1 MGVFCYISKNRRRD
15 YMSTIENL
23 KEMERLATVLMKT
36 AESPETKY
44 HIGMLLQLF
53 GKEAE
58 KFGKL
63 NQALSDELAELEA
76 LREFIKMQG
85 LQANFESY
93 KKLESR

>member
-1 MGVFCYISKNRRRD
+1 
-15 YMSTIENL
+15 MSTIENL

-36 AESPETKY
+36 AESPGTKY

>member
-1 MGVFCYISKNRRRD
+1 
-15 YMSTIENL
+15 MSTIENL

-58 KFGKL
+58 KLGKL

>member
-1 MGVFCYISKNRRRD
+1 MI
-15 YMSTIENL
+15 TIENL
-23 KEMERLATVLMKT
+23 KEMERLATALMKT

-63 NQALSDELAELEA
+63 NQALSGELAELEA
-76 LREFIKMQG
+76 LREFIKTQG

>member
-1 MGVFCYISKNRRRD
+1 
-15 YMSTIENL
+15 MSTVQNL
-23 KEMERLATVLMKT
+23 KEMERLSTALMKT

-58 KFGKL
+58 NFGKL
-63 NQALSDELAELEA
+63 NQALSGELVELEV
-76 LREFIKMQG
+76 LREFVKTQG

-93 KKLESR
+93 KKFGSR

>member
-1 MGVFCYISKNRRRD
+1 
-15 YMSTIENL
+15 MSTIENL

>member
-1 MGVFCYISKNRRRD
+1 
-15 YMSTIENL
+15 MSTVQNL
-23 KEMERLATVLMKT
+23 KEMERLATALMKT

-58 KFGKL
+58 NFGKL
-63 NQALSDELAELEA
+63 NQALSGELAGLEV
-76 LREFIKMQG
+76 LREFVKTQG

-93 KKLESR
+93 MKLGCK